1 MYLDF
6 YIAKLLEEHECVIVP
21 DFGAFITNERPPN
34 INETEGK
41 IYPASKRVAFNP
53 SLTFNDGLLINSISF
68 SEKISYNEAS
78 DLVKKLLE
86 QWKKKLSDKESLLL
100 VGIGELTLNE
110 DQKLIF
116 APLLSNNFH
125 PDSFGLSELE
135 IKPVIRKLAELT
147 SVENELSYRVIE
159 PEEETFEVKH
169 HHKTNKS
176 RKVLYYSLTAYIPI
190 IIGLW
195 AVLFFTD
202 PFNNSNESSL
212 NPIEAKRK
220 PASEAPVKSQK
231 PPVEKTTQPEKIK
244 PSQNVTT
251 ASVDNIK
258 AASQGVLY
266 VIGGSFKSY
275 KNAAILQK
283 EFQLKNYKSEIVKS
297 ANHQYRVAYSKFSN
311 RSEAENFL
319 LAIRQS
325 DNKSAWILNEIK

>member
-1 MYLDF
+1 M
-6 YIAKLLEEHECVIVP
+6 K
-21 DFGAFITNERPPN
+21 RPPN

-195 AVLFFTD
+195 AVCFL
-202 PFNNSNESSL
+202 
-212 NPIEAKRK
+212 PIL
-220 PASEAPVKSQK
+220 S
-231 PPVEKTTQPEKIK
+231 TI
-244 PSQNVTT
+244 VT
-251 ASVDNIK
+251 K
-258 AASQGVLY
+258 AASTRLKQNENRQAKHLLNL
-266 VIGGSFKSY
+266 
-275 KNAAILQK
+275 KNR
-283 EFQLKNYKSEIVKS
+283 QLKKQPNPKKL
-297 ANHQYRVAYSKFSN
+297 N
-311 RSEAENFL
+311 RHKMSPRHL
-319 LAIRQS
+319 
-325 DNKSAWILNEIK
+325 WII